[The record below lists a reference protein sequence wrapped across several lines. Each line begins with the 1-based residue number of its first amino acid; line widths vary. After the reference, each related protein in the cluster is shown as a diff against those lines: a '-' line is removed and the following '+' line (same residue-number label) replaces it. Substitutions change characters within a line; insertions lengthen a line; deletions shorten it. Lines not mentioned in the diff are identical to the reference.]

1 MAARVIKGGGE
12 IAPGPMA
19 WRKLGPLPADSATAW
34 HPPAQSPTA
43 GPEAEK
49 QSLAAEAFERGYR
62 EGEATGRN
70 TAQPVLERLAHSID
84 LVAGLGPRLRKEAE
98 SDLVRLSIAIARR
111 ILHREL
117 SVDPEA
123 VSGLIMA
130 ALEKLK
136 GHEIQRVKVHPDIE
150 GVMRASLEH
159 FAVARSVPVVADRS
173 RQPGDVVFETE
184 RGSLDAS
191 VETQL
196 QEIGRGLADRLRNRS

>member
-1 MAARVIKGGGE
+1 VIKGGGE
-12 IAPGPMA
+12 TAPAPISF
-19 WRKLGPLPADSATAW
+19 RKVGLPGDSAVPW
-34 HPPAQSPTA
+34 RPPAQARSGS

-49 QSLAAEAFERGYR
+49 QSAATEAYQRGYR
-62 EGEATGRN
+62 EGETAGRN
-70 TAQPVLERLAHSID
+70 TAQPVIERVAHSID
-84 LVAGLGPRLRKEAE
+84 LISGLAPRLRKEAE
-98 SDLVRLSIAIARR
+98 GDLVRLSIAIARR
-111 ILHREL
+111 IIHREL
-117 SVDPEA
+117 SVDSEA

-136 GHEIQRVKVHPDIE
+136 GQEIQRVRVHPDIE
-150 GVMRASLEH
+150 GVMRAALDH

-196 QEIGRGLADRLRNRS
+196 QEIGRGLADRLRSRS